1 VEGNAVQLNSPFTV
15 VTATSLEAKAARRE
29 LPSIDVIEAGI
40 ALTHCH
46 PERSERSEC
55 RRRTAPDTAY
65 ISCGLAGGLRDDL
78 ATGTVVIPRD
88 VRRPDGTML
97 HCDDE
102 LTNAL
107 ITAARSLG
115 IQPVVENIITVA
127 SVVVGGE
134 RKRWGNQGYAA
145 ADMET
150 GLLTGRVAAVRV
162 ILDTPLHELSPDW
175 LNPALAMLK
184 PWNWPQAIWL
194 GREAPRCA
202 CLAARVIAAAR

>member
-1 VEGNAVQLNSPFTV
+1 VPLNSSFTV

-29 LPSIDVIEAGI
+29 LPNAEILKAGI
-40 ALTHCH
+40 ALHCH
-46 PERSERSEC
+46 PERSERSERS
-55 RRRTAPDTAY
+55 RRSASDTAY

-102 LTNAL
+102 LTESL
-107 ITAARSLG
+107 IAAARSLG
-115 IQPVVENIITVA
+115 IEPVVENIVTAA
-127 SVVVGGE
+127 SVVVGKE
-134 RKRWGNQGYAA
+134 RKRWAEEGYAA

-150 GLLTGRVAAVRV
+150 GLLTGRIAAVRV

-175 LNPALAMLK
+175 LNPTIAMLK

-194 GREAPRCA
+194 AREAPRSA
-202 CLAARVIAAAR
+202 RLAARVIAAMR